1 MGTKYD
7 KHAPFYAQPSV
18 AGSFVFDT
26 DRKKYLPRKMLYDQE
41 FNRDA
46 IRRAEPRVALCVA
59 SFLQKLDRY
68 TQTEGPINLSNAF
81 LCMTVDAVTG
91 FMYQKSYGA
100 LEADDFNSEFL
111 ILEKDFVKM
120 MQWPLYLPRTFAF
133 LFTSIERLPGW
144 VHKKWLRGIV
154 AQKGLWNMCEN
165 RIKYIHSCLAKQNQ
179 DSPRTVFD
187 TTLKPD
193 PEKQHSVT
201 PVKHVVADAVSFVMA
216 GSDTSAFTLQVAVF
230 NLLYSKPDFLD
241 RIKRELRGV
250 IHEKDTFVQWNVLE
264 KLPYLVRCAS
274 RATVKESLRLSYG
287 VPGRLPRVVP
297 KDTVLCGTLI
307 KTGTVISSSIYVHN
321 MNPSVFPEPE
331 RFLPERWLENDPQL
345 DKNMV
350 SFSRGSRICLGMN
363 LAYCVLYLTLAH
375 LLRWYDLQLHETT
388 KADMEWK
395 DSFVSM
401 MKGSLR
407 VTVKRI
413 PSDATSKQSLPTEK
427 A

>member
-7 KHAPFYAQPSV
+7 KHAPFYAQPAV
-18 AGSFVFDT
+18 AGSFVNEVE
-26 DRKKYLPRKMLYDQE
+26 RKNYLPRKMVYEQE

-46 IRRAEPRVALCVA
+46 IRRAEPRIALCVA
-59 SFLQKLDRY
+59 KFLQKLDSY
-68 TQTEGPINLSNAF
+68 TQTEGPVNLSNAF
-81 LCMTVDAVTG
+81 LCMTVDAVTR
-91 FMYQKSYGA
+91 FMYQKTYGA
-100 LEADDFNSEFL
+100 LDADDFNSEFL

-120 MQWPLYLPRTFAF
+120 MQWPLYLPRTSAF
-133 LFTSIERLPGW
+133 LFTSIERLPAW
-144 VHKKWLRGIV
+144 VHKRWLRGIV
-154 AQKGLWNMCEN
+154 AQKGLWNMCEE
-165 RIKYIHSCLAKQNQ
+165 RIKYTHSGLAKQNP
-179 DSPRTVFD
+179 DCPRTVFD
-187 TTLKPD
+187 TTLNPD
-193 PEKQHSVT
+193 PEKQHSVM
-201 PVKHVVADAVSFVMA
+201 PIKHVVADAVGFVMA

-241 RIKRELRGV
+241 HIKRELRGV
-250 IHEKDTFVQWNVLE
+250 IHDKDKMVQWDVLE
-264 KLPYLVRCAS
+264 KLPYL
-274 RATVKESLRLSYG
+274 RATVKESLRLSHG
-287 VPGRLPRVVP
+287 APGRLPRVVP

-307 KTGTVISSSIYVHN
+307 KAGVSSTFK
-321 MNPSVFPEPE
+321 SVFPDPE

-345 DKNMV
+345 DRHMV

-388 KADMEWK
+388 EADMEWK

-413 PSDATSKQSLPTEK
+413 PSDATPKKSLPTEK